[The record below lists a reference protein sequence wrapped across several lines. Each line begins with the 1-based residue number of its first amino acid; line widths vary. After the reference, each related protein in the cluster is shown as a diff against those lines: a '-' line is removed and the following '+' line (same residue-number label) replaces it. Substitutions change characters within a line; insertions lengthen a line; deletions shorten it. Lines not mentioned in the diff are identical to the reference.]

1 MKAPSGPRHAR
12 CELHIPHPYPSNGW
26 LCMDD
31 PSRAEDMRT
40 FGDHLIEIVARHHA
54 AELERQAASSD
65 GTAVPI
71 TFSDRGAC
79 PSASSIRSRCVG
91 HQCRALEMIVP
102 PEPAAQQPIK
112 ARKARKPSPAIRA
125 QRATVE
131 PCVYALCTT
140 PNDPSTHHGPSAH
153 MRVTSVDYTA
163 AELASGAPDLRIVQ
177 PATRPTCA
185 RCGQSF
191 RLSGIGYAWH
201 VKNRLNCKK
210 EPTDD
215 R

>member
-31 PSRAEDMRT
+31 PSRADAMRA
-40 FGDHLIEIVARHHA
+40 FGDHLMEIVARHHA
-54 AELERQAASSD
+54 AELERQVASSD

-91 HQCRALEMIVP
+91 HQCRALELIVP
-102 PEPAAQQPIK
+102 QPVRGPRVK
-112 ARKARKPSPAIRA
+112 VRKPSPAVRSEAI
-125 QRATVE
+125 
-131 PCVYALCTT
+131 
-140 PNDPSTHHGPSAH
+140 
-153 MRVTSVDYTA
+153 TA
-163 AELASGAPDLRIVQ
+163 AIPAPALAVVQ
-177 PATRPTCA
+177 PATRPTCE

-191 RLSGIGYAWH
+191 RLSGTGYAWH
-201 VKNRLNCKK
+201 VKNRPNCKR
-210 EPTDD
+210 T
-215 R
+215 

>member
-12 CELHIPHPYPSNGW
+12 CELHIPHPYPSSGW

-31 PSRAEDMRT
+31 PSRAEDMRA
-40 FGDHLIEIVARHHA
+40 FGDHLMEIVARHHA

-91 HQCRALEMIVP
+91 HQCRALELIVP
-102 PEPAAQQPIK
+102 QPV
-112 ARKARKPSPAIRA
+112 RGPRVKARKPSPRTGADRTVARILA
-125 QRATVE
+125 ERATE
-131 PCVYALCTT
+131 PCVSAACTT
-140 PNDPSTHHGPSAH
+140 PNDPSTHHGPAAH
-153 MRVTSVDYTA
+153 MRVTSADYTA
-163 AELASGAPDLRIVQ
+163 AELASGDPDLRIRT
-177 PATRPTCA
+177 TRPTCE

-191 RLSGIGYAWH
+191 RLSGTGYAWH
-201 VKNRLNCKK
+201 VQNRPNCKR
-210 EPTDD
+210 T
-215 R
+215 